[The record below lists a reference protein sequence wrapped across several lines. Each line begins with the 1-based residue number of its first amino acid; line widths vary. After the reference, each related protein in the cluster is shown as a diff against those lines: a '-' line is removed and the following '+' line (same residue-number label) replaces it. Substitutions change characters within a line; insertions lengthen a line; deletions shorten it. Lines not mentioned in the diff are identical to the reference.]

1 VRVHKSVL
9 LIAVACLSFAIAVPK
24 SYAQF
29 AVIDIA
35 NLIQS
40 IEQYLQMIEQ
50 LAQLKSQL
58 EQLRNQYQAITGSYG
73 IGGIGQAEALG
84 AQSIVPGSW
93 QEVVKL
99 QQEGKYQTKMDY
111 YEGLMKTVD
120 PALFATD
127 KSRNAGAYKLS
138 YDNTR
143 AAFAVTDATYDA
155 VEIHR
160 RNIEQLVQRIDSTQN
175 IKEAT
180 DLNNRLVS
188 ENAMLQIAI
197 ARLSAVQGNLSA
209 SAENDRVQTQATRT
223 ELLRFDSNY
232 QYRVRQP

>member
-1 VRVHKSVL
+1 MRIHKSVL
-9 LIAVACLSFAIAVPK
+9 LIAVACLSFTTAVPK

-73 IGGIGQAEALG
+73 IGGIGQADALG

-188 ENAMLQIAI
+188 ENTMLQIAI

>member
-1 VRVHKSVL
+1 MRLRKSVL
-9 LIAVACLSFAIAVPK
+9 VGLIACLSFVTAVP
-24 SYAQF
+24 SVYAQF
-29 AVIDIA
+29 AVIDVA

-40 IEQYLQMIEQ
+40 IQQYLQMVEQ
-50 LAQLKSQL
+50 IAQLKSQL
-58 EQLRNQYQAITGSYG
+58 VELRNQYSAITGSYG
-73 IGGIGQAEALG
+73 AGGLLQAESLG
-84 AQSIVPGSW
+84 AEGIVPGSW

-99 QQEGKYQTKMDY
+99 QQAGKYQSKMDY

-120 PALFATD
+120 PSLFAKD
-127 KSRNAGAYKLS
+127 RSRNAGAYQLS

-160 RNIEQLVQRIDSTQN
+160 RNIEQLIQRIDGTQN